1 MSALRPERGAAAPS
15 FILVDELG
23 EAGAELSLPDAES
36 HYVARVCRA
45 RAGDHVRATDGR
57 GTLAELELLEVG
69 KSVRARI
76 RSAGRRE
83 REREAELWCGA
94 PEGERADWLI
104 EKLAELGTARV
115 LLIDTERARWKA
127 GAARLARWRRLA
139 IAALRQSQQC
149 WRMEILG
156 ATEWSAALEALEA
169 ALPPGDCRDA
179 PRGAEST
186 HASAH
191 LDAGRWLA
199 DPQGPPP
206 GAAPRSGTTLGAVG
220 PAAGFSPA
228 ERSALLTRGFQPMSL
243 AAGRLRTETA
253 ALAWAAWWAGG
264 GGSAS
269 SVGGEAPG
277 A

>member
-1 MSALRPERGAAAPS
+1 VAPS

-23 EAGAELSLPDAES
+23 EAGTELALPDAES

-45 RAGDHVRATDGR
+45 RAGDHVHATDGR

-69 KSVRARI
+69 KEVRARI

-83 REREAELWCGA
+83 RGRVAELWCGA

-104 EKLAELGTARV
+104 EKLAELGTAR
-115 LLIDTERARWKA
+115 LALIDTERARWKV

-139 IAALRQSQQC
+139 VAALRQSQQC
-149 WRMEILG
+149 WRMEILE
-156 ATEWSAALEALEA
+156 ATELSAALGALEA
-169 ALPPGDCRDA
+169 SPPLDQRRDA
-179 PRGAEST
+179 ARGGEST

-191 LDAGRWLA
+191 QDGGRWLA
-199 DPQGPPP
+199 DPQGTAP
-206 GAAPRSGTTLGAVG
+206 GAAPRHGVALGAVG

-228 ERSALLTRGFQPMSL
+228 ERGALIERDFQPMSL

-253 ALAWAAWWAGG
+253 AVAWAAWWAGG
-264 GGSAS
+264 GGAAS
-269 SVGGEAPG
+269 SVGSERPG